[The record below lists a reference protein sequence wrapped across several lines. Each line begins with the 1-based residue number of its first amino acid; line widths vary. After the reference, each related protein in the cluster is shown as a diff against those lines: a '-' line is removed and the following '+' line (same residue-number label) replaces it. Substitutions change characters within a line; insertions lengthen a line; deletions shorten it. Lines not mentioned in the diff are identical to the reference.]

1 MFLFIVIPLSVRIAT
16 SAIQNFG
23 RSLTLTCVVFTL
35 RGITSRV
42 TITWLAL
49 GDEVRRVDNV
59 IGNVIGTSVSYRDQL
74 NISSL
79 TSDGSYTCRA
89 IINSTTQD
97 SSQDVIRLVFT
108 CTYT

>member
-1 MFLFIVIPLSVRIAT
+1 MILFLVQPPFVRITAP
-16 SAIQNFG
+16 AIQNFG
-23 RSLTLTCVVFTL
+23 QPLTLTCVVTSV

-49 GDEVRRVDNV
+49 GDKVRRVDNL
-59 IGNVIGTSVSYRDQL
+59 IGNVIGASLSYRDQL

-79 TSDGSYTCRA
+79 SSDGSYTCRA
-89 IINSTTQD
+89 IINSTMQV
-97 SSQDVIRLVFT
+97 SSRNVIRLELT

>member
-1 MFLFIVIPLSVRIAT
+1 MILFLVQPPFITVTAP
-16 SAIQNFG
+16 AIRNFG
-23 RSLTLTCVVFTL
+23 QPLTLTCVVTSV
-35 RGITSRV
+35 RGITSRP

-49 GDEVRRVDNV
+49 GDEVRRVNDV
-59 IGNVIGTSVSYRDQL
+59 IGNVIETSVSYRDQL

-89 IINSTTQD
+89 VFNSTMQV
-97 SSQDVIRLVFT
+97 SNRNIIRLELT